1 MRGVKIII
9 RLSQVFLV
17 AQFGRGL
24 LTKVLIIE
32 SNTPAMN
39 AVGGIACG
47 GFLRTILGLRPATE
61 VLVASPYGGKLR
73 DQLFHEVDGVI
84 FSGSGVA
91 WSTDAPEAA
100 GLRSAMEVAFAA
112 ERPVWGSCN
121 GLQLAA
127 VVLGGSVG
135 ASPKGHEVGLA
146 LDLALTEQG
155 ERHAMMSGRSGK
167 FAVPCVH
174 RDEVQ
179 RMPEGAVLLAANAHS
194 QVQAMVYEKD
204 GVDFWGTQYHP
215 ELSASEVGG
224 YLNRGI
230 FEDQRHM
237 QHDLMAA
244 DFDPEAASRLG
255 APEGALSLE
264 MRARELLNW
273 LDHVEAKRA
282 A

>member
-1 MRGVKIII
+1 MTKI
-9 RLSQVFLV
+9 
-17 AQFGRGL
+17 
-24 LTKVLIIE
+24 LIIE
-32 SNTPAMN
+32 SNTPEMN

-47 GFLRTILGLRPATE
+47 GFLRTILGLRPTIE
-61 VLVASPYGGKLR
+61 VHVASPYGGKLR
-73 DQLFHEVDGVI
+73 RGVFDDVDGVI

-100 GLRSAMEVAFAA
+100 GLRKAMEAAFSA

-127 VVLGGSVG
+127 VVLGGKVG
-135 ASPKGHEVGLA
+135 ESPKGHEVGLA
-146 LDLALTEQG
+146 LDLAMTEAG
-155 ERHAMMSGRSGK
+155 GAHPMMAGRDAS

-179 RMPEGAVLLAANAHS
+179 ELPEGAVLLASNDHS
-194 QVQAMVYEKD
+194 PVQAMVYEKD

-215 ELSASEVGG
+215 ELSASEVGT

-230 FEDQRHM
+230 FEGHRHM
-237 QHDLMAA
+237 QRDLLSA
-244 DFDPEAASRLG
+244 DFDPQAAARLG
-255 APEGALSLE
+255 APEGALTLDT
-264 MRARELLNW
+264 RARELLNW